1 MPGTPTATA
10 SRGTPPAAA
19 VRPKLAYDASIEP
32 SVHCGPDTV
41 GRTFGRHGDAPWY
54 EHELGPKS

>member
-1 MPGTPTATA
+1 MPTATA
-10 SRGTPPAAA
+10 SRGTPPAA
-19 VRPKLAYDASIEP
+19 PYGASIEP

-41 GRTFGRHGDAPWY
+41 GRKFGRHGDAPWY